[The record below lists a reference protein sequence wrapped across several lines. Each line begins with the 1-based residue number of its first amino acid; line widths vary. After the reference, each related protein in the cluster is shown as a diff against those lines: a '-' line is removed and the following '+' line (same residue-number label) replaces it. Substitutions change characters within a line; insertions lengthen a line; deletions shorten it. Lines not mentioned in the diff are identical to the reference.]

1 MTFKWAKP
9 TNARNLVAQCAEY
22 VIPEDEF
29 TDVELIGSGHALV
42 LSRAVHRGQR
52 VVIKRWHAALLDDK
66 ARVVF
71 TKRLVRELDS
81 WRRVSHHPNIAP
93 VLGVALHISS
103 LPALVVPEL
112 RTVMQALTEDSTVD
126 ILRLMQ
132 GTASALLHLHTQSPP
147 LVHGDLK
154 GSTVF
159 VSPSG
164 TALLCDIGIA
174 QIPQPPEWTFSGVED
189 ARWLAPEIMD
199 VNLRPCTGG
208 RGDPEEAWDA
218 DGGRTPEGRMGVTC
232 ESDVYSFGMLGYQ
245 MHTRTQPFAS
255 LTWPA
260 SVVVHVVSARG
271 RPLRPSVEQSPQ
283 LSDEM
288 WELIQS
294 CWKHE
299 WDRRPTMKAI
309 AAWLAVLERVRAV
322 DSSLSASTC
331 ASTE

>member
-1 MTFKWAKP
+1 
-9 TNARNLVAQCAEY
+9 
-22 VIPEDEF
+22 
-29 TDVELIGSGHALV
+29 
-42 LSRAVHRGQR
+42 
-52 VVIKRWHAALLDDK
+52 
-66 ARVVF
+66 
-71 TKRLVRELDS
+71 
-81 WRRVSHHPNIAP
+81 
-93 VLGVALHISS
+93 
-103 LPALVVPEL
+103 
-112 RTVMQALTEDSTVD
+112 
-126 ILRLMQ
+126 MQ

-159 VSPSG
+159 VSPTG

-174 QIPQPPEWTFSGVED
+174 QIPQPPEWTFSGVQD

-199 VNLRPCTGG
+199 
-208 RGDPEEAWDA
+208 EAWDD

-245 MHTRTQPFAS
+245 MHTRMQPFAS

-294 CWKHE
+294 CWRHE
-299 WDRRPTMKAI
+299 WVRRPTMEAVT
-309 AAWLAVLERVRAV
+309 AWLAVLERVRAM
-322 DSSLSASTC
+322 DASMTATPGC
-331 ASTE
+331 SGIE